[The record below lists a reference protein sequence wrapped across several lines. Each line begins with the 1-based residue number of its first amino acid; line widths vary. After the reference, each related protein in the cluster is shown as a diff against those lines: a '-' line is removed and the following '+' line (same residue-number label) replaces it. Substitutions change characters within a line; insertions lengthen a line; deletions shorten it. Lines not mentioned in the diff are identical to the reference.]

1 MTARNTPNRRD
12 PPSHPPRR
20 RSSPGTRPRSLPA
33 RPAAVRHAA
42 TPLGMRP
49 PELIPLDPTTEAEVV
64 TLLAR
69 LLVDWLTQHQR
80 NAEPTPPRLR

>member
-1 MTARNTPNRRD
+1 MTAPRTPNRRD
-12 PPSHPPRR
+12 PPSHAPRR
-20 RSSPGTRPRSLPA
+20 RSSPGSRPRALPA

-42 TPLGMRP
+42 TPLGVRP

-69 LLVDWLTQHQR
+69 LLVDRLNQQQR
-80 NAEPTPPRLR
+80 DGEPTPPRLR

>member
-1 MTARNTPNRRD
+1 MTAPRTPNRRD
-12 PPSHPPRR
+12 PPSHTPRR
-20 RSSPGTRPRSLPA
+20 RSSPGSRPRALPA

-42 TPLGMRP
+42 TPLGVRP

-69 LLVDWLTQHQR
+69 LLVDWLTQR
-80 NAEPTPPRLR
+80 DGEPTPPRLR

>member
-1 MTARNTPNRRD
+1 MTAPRTPNRRD
-12 PPSHPPRR
+12 PPSHTPQR
-20 RSSPGTRPRSLPA
+20 RSSPGSRPRSLPA

-42 TPLGMRP
+42 TPLGVRP

-69 LLVDWLTQHQR
+69 LLVDWCNQHQC
-80 NAEPTPPRLR
+80 NAEPAPPRPQ

>member
-1 MTARNTPNRRD
+1 MTAPRTPNRHD

-20 RSSPGTRPRSLPA
+20 QSSPGSRPRSLPA

-42 TPLGMRP
+42 TPLGVRA
-49 PELIPLDPTTEAEVV
+49 PELTPLDPTTEAEVV

-69 LLVDWLTQHQR
+69 LLVDWLTQRHG
-80 NAEPTPPRLR
+80 EPTPPRPR